1 MSEHTKCQV
10 APSSQATAP
19 LAAWHH
25 CRLNTEVSGPLS
37 SQGAATW
44 SLDVPSPTSECHP
57 GFKQPQLFAAPERE
71 SELEASSYKVGEPAW
86 GPLQEKEPTG
96 VLEGKPQG
104 GSVSWGW
111 ACFSRQRFTDR
122 SREESSSAYCGYK
135 EAEEMPEQLF
145 LNLSSRIW

>member
-1 MSEHTKCQV
+1 MWGTQF
-10 APSSQATAP
+10 
-19 LAAWHH
+19 L
-25 CRLNTEVSGPLS
+25 LF
-37 SQGAATW
+37 
-44 SLDVPSPTSECHP
+44 SLKCHP

-96 VLEGKPQG
+96 ALEGKPQG
-104 GSVSWGW
+104 ESVCWGW

-122 SREESSSAYCGYK
+122 SREESSCAYCGYK

-145 LNLSSRIW
+145 LNPSSRIW